1 MVSGDERYRGGGG
14 NAEGRAVQAA
24 GNRKPEGRRR
34 KREGRGDEVTESCK
48 IFKICTLVC
57 ALHTYILFSDS

>member
-1 MVSGDERYRGGGG
+1 MDIRGGGGVGG

-34 KREGRGDEVTESCK
+34 KREGRGEEVTERCK

-57 ALHTYILFSDS
+57 AYLILISDS